1 MSDLSRLLEDVYG
14 DGGAVYGD
22 GSSPPAVPDWSSDEA
37 LDDTFAS
44 WVPGPPAD
52 APAAERAFAVDDSPV
67 RERPTFDEV
76 FAAFGPED
84 ASELVAEVEVEGD
97 IDAAVETDPVAVAEI
112 PELGDLTD
120 VADLA
125 GFTETFTPATE
136 LAAAAPEPIAAPRII
151 TRWMPSD
158 DDILPTKGNDKK
170 RRAAAAKAPKPLAAA
185 SAPKARFQ
193 RSRKPAAPVQLAA
206 AEAVDVD
213 TEVEAAEVSVAV
225 AVEAAKRRSFRRP
238 APKHAKPKA
247 RLHLARRGSGGAPAD
262 AEAPVAEAATRRGFR
277 QR

>member
-22 GSSPPAVPDWSSDEA
+22 GTSPPPAVPDWSSDEA

-67 RERPTFDEV
+67 QDRPTFDEV
-76 FAAFGPED
+76 FAAFGPDD
-84 ASELVAEVEVEGD
+84 ARELVEEG
-97 IDAAVETDPVAVAEI
+97 EPVAIAEI
-112 PELGDLTD
+112 PEVDDLTD

-125 GFTETFTPATE
+125 GFTEAFVPEAV
-136 LAAAAPEPIAAPRII
+136 APEPIAAPPVI

-158 DDILPTKGNDKK
+158 DDILPAKGQTKK
-170 RRAAAAKAPKPLAAA
+170 RRVAPTKPPKAVAAA
-185 SAPKARFQ
+185 SAPSPSSKPRFQ
-193 RSRKPAAPVQLAA
+193 RSRKAAAAPVAPVEVREP
-206 AEAVDVD
+206 EAHVDA
-213 TEVEAAEVSVAV
+213 EVEAQVAELPV
-225 AVEAAKRRSFRRP
+225 VEATKRRSFRRP

-247 RLHLARRGSGGAPAD
+247 RLQRTRRGSGDAPAEVEAD
-262 AEAPVAEAATRRGFR
+262 AAEAPVKRRSFR
-277 QR
+277 LR